1 MGRKPA
7 SKPARRTARRTAA
20 ESSDAVHFEKLDD
33 AVNKLAVGGRD
44 PNAALLI
51 WFLQHVKR
59 LDVEEAIDAVC
70 DGHGDKGIDGLWVD
84 TVSEEINILQGK
96 RRVSVG
102 TTQGDSDLQKLLG
115 AVQWFQSPERVDDL
129 LRASPNEELR
139 SLVERQDI
147 KSLLDDDYK
156 IRCVFVTNT
165 KFNRAGRDYA
175 DAHLKGSP
183 PLEGWDLLALEP
195 YVRYADRVLYINEDR
210 KLTFAPQAHFRV
222 DLPGAVEVTYGAI
235 AAEQVAALPGIADR
249 TLFAQNVRSDL
260 GRTRV
265 NKDIQ
270 ATLQDPQEHPRFL
283 TFHNGLTI
291 LCQNIKPVM
300 GDPDSVT
307 ISGFSVV
314 NGCQSVIA
322 LYSNQKDLTDKL
334 LVPVRLVQVA
344 DHADLA
350 EDITYRSNNQNAI
363 NLRDLRANDS
373 TQIFL
378 QGQFNDFF
386 PGRVQ
391 YQIKRGEDRGE
402 DSTAPVVIPNDLAGQ
417 FLLALY
423 NGEPWMSHRKFD
435 LFDQRYKDVFNPRIK
450 APQIY
455 LGWIIFDEVRNKL
468 SGLDNQLMARYGLT
482 TFVLIYLAGR
492 LMAETADG
500 RALLDDPLEQVRS
513 HESSLRKAIAQLI
526 GDILIDFN
534 AYVEEQEQRYKYF
547 DYKTAFKNQTAVEL
561 LAGDVIRQHKR
572 AVLRNDDI
580 AFHVK

>member
-7 SKPARRTARRTAA
+7 SKPARRAA
-20 ESSDAVHFEKLDD
+20 AKSSDAVYFEKLDD
-33 AVNKLAVGGRD
+33 AVNKLAVVGRD

-59 LDVEEAIDAVC
+59 LDVEDAIDAVC
-70 DGHGDKGIDGLWVD
+70 DGPGDKGIDGLWVD

-96 RRVSVG
+96 RRGSVK
-102 TTQGDSDLQKLLG
+102 TAQGDSDLQKFLG
-115 AVQWFQSPERVDDL
+115 AVQWFQSPEYVDNL
-129 LRASPNEELR
+129 LRASPNAELR

-147 KSLLDDDYK
+147 KSLLNAGYK

-165 KFNRAGRDYA
+165 KFDQAGRDYA

-183 PLEGWDLLALEP
+183 PLEVWDLLALEP
-195 YVRYADRVLYINEDR
+195 YERYADRPLYINEDR

-222 DLPGAVEVTYGAI
+222 DLPGAAEVTYGAI

-249 TLFAQNVRSDL
+249 TLFAQNVRFDL

-334 LVPVRLVQVA
+334 LIPVRLVQVA

-363 NLRDLRANDS
+363 NLKDLRANDS
-373 TQIFL
+373 TQIIL

-391 YQIKRGEDRGE
+391 YQIKRGE

-435 LFDQRYKDVFNPRIK
+435 LFDQRYNDVFNQSIK

-455 LGWIIFDEVRNKL
+455 LGWIIYEEVKKKL
-468 SGLDNQLMARYGLT
+468 PGLDNQLMARYGLT
-482 TFVLIYLAGR
+482 TFVLIYLAGK
-492 LMAETADG
+492 LMALTADG
-500 RALLDDPLEQVRS
+500 TALLGDPLEQVRS
-513 HESSLRKAIAQLI
+513 HESSLREAIAQLI

-534 AYVEEQEQRYKYF
+534 AYVEEQELIKYF

-561 LAGDVIRQHKR
+561 LASDVVRQHKR

-580 AFHVK
+580 AFHVKKHGPAAGT